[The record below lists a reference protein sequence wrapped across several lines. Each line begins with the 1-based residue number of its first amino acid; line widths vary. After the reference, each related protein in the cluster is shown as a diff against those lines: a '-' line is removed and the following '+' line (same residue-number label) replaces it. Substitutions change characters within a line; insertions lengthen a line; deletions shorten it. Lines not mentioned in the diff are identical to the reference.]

1 MTLNF
6 LVRPANVK
14 NRKRVGRG
22 VGSGTGETA
31 GRGHKGQGAR
41 SGVSINGFEG
51 GQTPIYR
58 RLPKIGFT
66 SRKKLLSDSYVMNIN
81 DLLEAFEKGSLNKSE
96 VIDIDILKK
105 ARIVKSEKKIK
116 LIGKAA
122 IDFPIKIK
130 LNQITKGAQESI
142 ESANGTVERV

>member
-1 MTLNF
+1 MTLN
-6 LVRPANVK
+6 LIKPSNIK

-22 VGSGTGETA
+22 IGSGTGKTA
-31 GRGHKGQGAR
+31 GAGHKGQCAR

-66 SRKKLLSDSYVMNIN
+66 SWKKVNDNTYILNIH
-81 DLLEAFEKGSLNKSE
+81 DLLFAFQKGTLNKSDT
-96 VIDIDILKK
+96 IDMDVLKK
-105 ARIVKSEKKIK
+105 AKIVKSEKKVK
-116 LIGKAA
+116 LIGKSK

-130 LNQITKGAQESI
+130 LNSITSGAQESI
-142 ESANGTVERV
+142 ESANGVVEKI